1 MTLRLSTGARQKQVG
16 SLGFCGA
23 FNKGSINIYSG
34 SQPATADAAPTGT
47 LLGVVT
53 AASGALTQE
62 TQATGT
68 IVITGAT
75 GGTINNL
82 TVGTFNII
90 PDGAVSVVVGDT
102 AATAVAVAAA
112 INRCGI
118 FSATVSG
125 STITIK
131 PRPGSGAAYNGLAL
145 TGSLTT
151 ATATY
156 GGGTV
161 SGGVAAANGLTFA
174 DPASGVLGKPAS
186 PAWSFNGLTVGTAGW
201 FRFIG
206 STLDDNSLSTTA
218 VRLDGSI
225 ATAGGD
231 MGLSNISVTVGAP
244 NTVDRF
250 NVTQPANA

>member
-47 LLGVVT
+47 LLGTVT
-53 AASGALTQE
+53 LGSAALTQE

-90 PDGAVSVVVGDT
+90 PDGAVSVAVGDT

-125 STITIK
+125 STITVK

-174 DPASGVLGKPAS
+174 DPASGVLGKPA
-186 PAWSFNGLTVGTAGW
+186 ATWSFNGAAGGVAGW

-231 MGLSNISVTVGAP
+231 MGLSNISVAVGAP

-250 NVTQPANA
+250 NVTQPAQ